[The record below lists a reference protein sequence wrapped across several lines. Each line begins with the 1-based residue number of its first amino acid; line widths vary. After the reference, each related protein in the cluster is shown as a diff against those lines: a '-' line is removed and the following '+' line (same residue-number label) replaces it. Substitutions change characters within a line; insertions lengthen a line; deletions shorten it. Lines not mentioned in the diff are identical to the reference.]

1 MCFQKNLY
9 FCSQLTATI
18 RKDLNNTDLM
28 AQKILI
34 IEDDTT
40 FAEVIKKWTGRQ
52 SYDGILA
59 GTVGKA
65 KELILKTNFDLILT
79 DLRLPDGDGIML
91 LSWLRG
97 IKKLT
102 PVIIMTNYA
111 EISSAVAAI
120 KLGAFDY
127 LEKPVNPDIL
137 KQKIEMAFNYKA
149 PASEVVKKELNPSKK
164 VVSTNSPVGR
174 KMNEEIEV
182 VAPTR
187 MSVLIM
193 GESGT
198 GKEYAARMIHEKSKR
213 KDAPFIAVD
222 CGVLSRELAPSELF
236 GHLKGSFTS
245 AIANKKG
252 VFEMADGGTVFLD
265 EIENLPY
272 EVQVQLLR
280 ALQELQIRPVGS
292 STDIKVDVRIIVATN
307 ENLEKAII
315 NGRFREDLYHRL
327 NEFTIH
333 IPPLRERVEDIP
345 VYANF
350 FLEEANKELEKDIQ
364 GISDEAMELMAN
376 YHWSGNLRELRNVIR
391 RATLFAKDGYITPQ
405 VLPDFLC
412 SWKSEPAI
420 ELNPD
425 NEKEQILTVLRIV
438 KGNKAAAARLLKMSR
453 KTLYN
458 KLHLYE
464 IEI

>member
-1 MCFQKNLY
+1 
-9 FCSQLTATI
+9 
-18 RKDLNNTDLM
+18 M

-40 FAEVIKKWTGRQ
+40 FAEVIKKWADRQ
-52 SYDGILA
+52 SYDGTLA
-59 GTVGKA
+59 LNIKKA
-65 KELILKTNFDLILT
+65 KELILRNNFDLILT

-91 LSWLRG
+91 LSWLRE
-97 IKKLT
+97 IKKFT

-127 LEKPVNPDIL
+127 LEKPVNPAIL
-137 KQKIEMAFNYKA
+137 KQKIEMAFNYKTPTA
-149 PASEVVKKELNPSKK
+149 EVVKKELNPSKK
-164 VVSTNSPVGR
+164 IVSTNSRIGK

-198 GKEYAARMIHEKSKR
+198 GKEYAARIIHEKSKR
-213 KDAPFIAVD
+213 KNAPFIAVD
-222 CGVLSRELAPSELF
+222 CGILSRELAPSELF

-292 STDIKVDVRIIVATN
+292 STDIAVDIRIIVATN
-307 ENLEKAII
+307 ENLEKAITC
-315 NGRFREDLYHRL
+315 GRFREDLYHRL

-333 IPPLRERVEDIP
+333 IPPLRERQEDIP

-364 GISDEAMELMAN
+364 GISEEAMELMVN

-412 SWKSEPAI
+412 SWKPAATI
-420 ELNPD
+420 ELNAD

-464 IEI
+464 IEL